1 MNNNT
6 LFTLTPEE
14 FEQLQQSG
22 ILYKLYPDA
31 PINVQLFKKQQEDFY
46 LQEWAFELIDE
57 FCSRT
62 GADGSDVVDILR
74 KHKDVLFAILKGDDN
89 IDWDAVIEA
98 IRENDE

>member
-6 LFTLTPEE
+6 LYTLTPEE
-14 FEQLQQSG
+14 FEQLQQTG
-22 ILYKLYPDA
+22 ALYKLFPEA
-31 PINVQLFKKQQEDFY
+31 PINVQQFKKQQEEYHLF
-46 LQEWAFELIDE
+46 EWAYELVDE

-62 GADGSDVVDILR
+62 GADALDVVDILR

-89 IDWDAVIEA
+89 IDWDAVIES